1 MSSDWLFW
9 YNTVKPSG
17 SYQKSL
23 SHRHHKSLELSCFLL
38 MYHYQFDHELRAR
51 DEKIV
56 ASGLDLVGSFDENLE
71 QMIDS

>member
-1 MSSDWLFW
+1 
-9 YNTVKPSG
+9 
-17 SYQKSL
+17 
-23 SHRHHKSLELSCFLL
+23 

-71 QMIDS
+71 QMIDSWTQIVKGKISQKLVALF

>member
-1 MSSDWLFW
+1 
-9 YNTVKPSG
+9 
-17 SYQKSL
+17 
-23 SHRHHKSLELSCFLL
+23 

-71 QMIDS
+71 QMIESWTQIVKGKISQKLVVLKVKINNSTNIYEQRVELKSAR